1 MNIYAIH
8 PRATASPTHYF
19 KHKKDAEVIQEIMHK
34 NVKRYNQGQELESKD
49 TIFPIILVVVAE
61 TV

>member
-8 PRATASPTHYF
+8 PRATAAPTHYF
-19 KHKKDAEVIQEIMHK
+19 KHKKDAEVIQEIMYK
-34 NVKRYNQGQELESKD
+34 NVKRYNEGQELESKS
-49 TIFPIILVVVAE
+49 TIFPIISVVVAE